1 MSGAANDFPKADDE
15 KSKCLDFLR
24 NFRATGDYRKYMD
37 QMQEISNRQRKVLEI
52 LVDDIFD
59 FKNDLDFV
67 ENVKN
72 NTCRYLRY
80 FEAAADELLPAASVN
95 NREQDVFDILQ
106 VHSGRLF
113 ALTDWKRLFDRFHP
127 ELTRHTTSEQIAQNQ
142 HEVNQIRINPN
153 NLTPK
158 VDMPA
163 GLLRRY
169 EVSII
174 PSFTE
179 KARKIREIK
188 AAGKEPLSGRIEV
201 HLLIRD

>member
-113 ALTDWKRLFDRFHP
+113 ALTD
-127 ELTRHTTSEQIAQNQ
+127 
-142 HEVNQIRINPN
+142 
-153 NLTPK
+153 
-158 VDMPA
+158 
-163 GLLRRY
+163 
-169 EVSII
+169 
-174 PSFTE
+174 
-179 KARKIREIK
+179 
-188 AAGKEPLSGRIEV
+188 
-201 HLLIRD
+201 